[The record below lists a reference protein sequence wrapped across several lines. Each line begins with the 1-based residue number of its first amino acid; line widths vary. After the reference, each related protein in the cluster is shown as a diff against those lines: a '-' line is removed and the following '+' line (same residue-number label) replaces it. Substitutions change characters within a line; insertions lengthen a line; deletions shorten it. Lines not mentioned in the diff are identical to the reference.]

1 MESEFDPA
9 VRMEE
14 TPEAHI
20 VEIDLPGY
28 KREDLKVQVNNGG
41 NLVISGERSAK
52 ERTKV
57 GGKSEKVQRGGQRF
71 RKVIGVPQ
79 NLNFDGIT
87 AKFGDGKLRVSLP
100 LLHVSEQQSQETLPG
115 SGKADQ
121 SLQSDVDRS
130 SPAGQQDLRKES
142 AAPAQDDQSARH
154 PEAIRQGEDKEK
166 VTVAAEKSNEL
177 LQEKKPEAPQQAE
190 EFVGELPTSTHPQAV
205 SEEPASAPRPESIQ
219 LKSKPEVER
228 QPQEIGRPK
237 PGVTPEIRRPLQE
250 KKEETGSA
258 DDGKA
263 AEKDDHGG
271 PKLQEDGGPQLQ
283 EDGGPK
289 PGVPPEIRGPIEEKK
304 EGASSADEGKA
315 AEKDDHVV
323 GKEGNGDGV
332 GGMVERYIRHQREEK
347 KDDDKCSTWRSDKF
361 PDLTRIRVP
370 ASCSSTFSRRGVL
383 IASTVVIVS
392 VGLYMTYKSR
402 SRHHI

>member
-1 MESEFDPA
+1 MESEFDPT

-28 KREDLKVQVNNGG
+28 KKEDLRVQVNNGG
-41 NLVISGERSAK
+41 TLIISGERSAK

-100 LLHVSEQQSQETLPG
+100 LLHVSEQQSQETFPG

-130 SPAGQQDLRKES
+130 SPPGQQDLRKES

-154 PEAIRQGEDKEK
+154 PEAIPQGEDKEK
-166 VTVAAEKSNEL
+166 LTIAAEKSNEL
-177 LQEKKPEAPQQAE
+177 LQEEKPEAPQQAE
-190 EFVGELPTSTHPQAV
+190 EFVGELPTSTHAQAV
-205 SEEPASAPRPESIQ
+205 SEETASAQRSECIQ
-219 LKSKPEVER
+219 LKSKPDV
-228 QPQEIGRPK
+228 
-237 PGVTPEIRRPLQE
+237 
-250 KKEETGSA
+250 
-258 DDGKA
+258 
-263 AEKDDHGG
+263 
-271 PKLQEDGGPQLQ
+271 GPQLQ

-289 PGVPPEIRGPIEEKK
+289 PGVLPEIRRPLQEKK
-304 EGASSADEGKA
+304 EEGGSADEEKA
-315 AEKDDHVV
+315 AKKDHHIVE
-323 GKEGNGDGV
+323 KEGNGDGV
-332 GGMVERYIRHQREEK
+332 GRIVKGYILQKQEEK
-347 KDDDKCSTWRSDKF
+347 KDDEKCSTWRSDKF
-361 PDLTRIRVP
+361 PDVTRIPFP

-383 IASTVVIVS
+383 IASTLVVLS